1 MSKFIFGLNTA
12 SDLAQV
18 ENKTQALRNL
28 GIDIEDLDV
37 IRGLSD
43 AGVTATDLRNL
54 SGLDVDFRKELK
66 RLNEGVSA
74 YRFLLSELTD
84 NSDIYSSN
92 LFTSGKIGAESVR
105 YNYYDFADNTVKV
118 ADISTSRLSVW
129 SSFDESV
136 TETSPI
142 FYGGKL
148 EIIEDGSNSGKLRTT
163 ELSVTDS
170 PIPLEFASETA
181 THLVTL
187 NINGVPTQFYAMK
200 GIPLEFD
207 AFFRSGSFRINVSRL
222 PGSPN
227 PSWKIIDQDSIG
239 TVRRYTNV
247 AVNFTGSLSDI
258 TARPRKMQFFYN
270 PARITE
276 IVMPNL
282 QISDFELPVMN
293 LLTTLDLS
301 FNDLKSVPDLAN
313 ITPGLLTLILTGNNL
328 TRSSET
334 MNTQIA
340 RLPQSLTRLEVSGSF
355 SDSTFVDMSSVLP
368 NLQRMVHDANY
379 TSRNRRNMNHTG
391 STHAVSSTIRE
402 YFIRGHRYQ
411 SLHESLSTAPELR
424 RIYIG
429 NNNITGL
436 SNGNEITFASTNLT
450 EFDSDYGNRHNVVN
464 VNGKANLTV
473 YKHRHARNLVGSSTI
488 ENKFTGCNALR
499 EINFY
504 ACDATGAITETFKD
518 LENLLTL
525 DLRYT
530 RLQGNIDNNTFSGTA
545 KLRNLFISGGLFNS
559 ENFFSAES
567 MYNIPDIR
575 TIIVSENRQIRGTL
589 PDFSRNINLNTLYIS
604 STGLSGNIP
613 VFASNRNLRTLTLN
627 NGKTATATGFVG
639 GMPAISSDTLTNIN
653 FNNNSLTSTLESP
666 FPVLECRNLSN
677 LALFNNSFAGPIGDF
692 SKCLNLI
699 TINLGNNQFS
709 SYQSGSL
716 RNCTKLRTLII
727 SNNRLTLNAFSNLMI
742 DMLENYNL
750 NNRSG
755 VNLNLLGNLFTQ
767 SDVESDNITKNAV
780 DFLRSQGWTIIF

>member
-1 MSKFIFGLNTA
+1 MTKFIFGLNTA

-28 GIDIEDLDV
+28 GVDIEDLDV

-43 AGVTATDLRNL
+43 SGVTATDLRNL
-54 SGLDVDFRKELK
+54 SGLDIDFRKELK
-66 RLNEGVSA
+66 RLNDGVSA
-74 YRFLLSELTD
+74 YRFLLSSLPD
-84 NSDIYSSN
+84 NSDIYRSN
-92 LFTSGKIGAESVR
+92 LFTSGKIGAESIR
-105 YNYYDFADNTVKV
+105 YNYYDFSDNTVKI

-129 SSFDESV
+129 SSFDETI

-148 EIIEDGSNSGKLRTT
+148 EIVEDGSNAGKLRTT

-207 AFFRSGSFRINVSRL
+207 AFFRSGSFRINVSRPEGAPL
-222 PGSPN
+222 
-227 PSWKIIDQDSIG
+227 PSWKIIDQDSAG
-239 TVRRYTNV
+239 SVRRYTNV

-270 PARITE
+270 PSRITQ
-276 IVMPNL
+276 ISMSNL
-282 QISDFELPVMN
+282 QISNIDLPVMN
-293 LLTTLDLS
+293 LLTVLNLS
-301 FNDLKSVPDLAN
+301 FNELKSIPDLN
-313 ITPGLLTLILTGNNL
+313 TISPNLLTLSLTGNNL

-334 MNTQIA
+334 MNTQIT
-340 RLPQSLTRLEVSGSF
+340 RLPQSLTRLEVSGAF
-355 SDSTFVDMSSVLP
+355 SDTAFVDMRTALP
-368 NLQRMVHDANY
+368 NLQIMIHDANF

-411 SLHESLSTAPELR
+411 SLHESLSTALDLQR
-424 RIYIG
+424 VHIG
-429 NNNITGL
+429 SNNITSL
-436 SNGNEITFASTNLT
+436 SNGSEITFASENLT

-464 VNGKANLTV
+464 VSGKSNLTI

-488 ENKFTGCNALR
+488 ENKFTGCSSLR

-504 ACDATGAITETFKD
+504 ACDATGTITETFKN
-518 LENLLTL
+518 LPNLLTL
-525 DLRYT
+525 DLRST
-530 RLQGNIDNNTFSGTA
+530 RLQGNIDNNTFSGTSN
-545 KLRNLFISGGLFNS
+545 LRNLFITGGLFNS

-575 TIIVSENRQIRGTL
+575 TVIVSENRQIRGSL
-589 PDFSRNINLNTLYIS
+589 PDFSRNLNLNTIFIS

-613 VFASNRNLRTLTLN
+613 VFASNRSLRTVILN
-627 NGKTATATGFVG
+627 NGKTATASGFSG
-639 GMPAISSDTLTNIN
+639 AMPAIKSDTISNIN
-653 FNNNSLTSTLESP
+653 FNNNSLVSSQESP
-666 FPVLECRNLSN
+666 FPVLECRSLSN
-677 LALFNNSFAGPIGDF
+677 LELFNNLFAGTLGDF
-692 SKCLNLI
+692 SKCLNLS

-709 SYQSGSL
+709 SYTPGSL
-716 RNCTKLRTLII
+716 RNCTRLRSLNI
-727 SNNRLTLNAFSNLMI
+727 SNNRLTLNAVSLLMV
-742 DMLENYNL
+742 DLLENYNL
-750 NNRSG
+750 NRRSG
-755 VNLNLLGNLFTQ
+755 VGINLLGNLFTQ
-767 SDVESDNITKNAV
+767 TDVESDTVTKNAV